1 MMNESVLSIEHL
13 SVSYGGEDVLHD
25 ISFSMQRGEILCL
38 VGESGSGKSTILRA
52 IHGLERAEVTAG
64 QIIFEGS
71 VIGAPLQH
79 RPAGLFMRRS
89 SQGGPDRQF
98 MRGSA
103 QSGFDRLS
111 MRRSSQGSAAR
122 PFMGGGIGLIPQNPE
137 GSFNP
142 IRTFGA
148 QFKEMFRAHDIPYD
162 RALVEETLA
171 RTGLRD
177 TETILRSRPYE
188 MSGGMNQRIA
198 IAAATLLSPGLLLC
212 DEVTSALDVTTAAL
226 VVEGLM
232 KLRREKGSSILAVT
246 HHLGVARRMA
256 DRIGIMRSGQLI
268 EFGTVEE
275 IFEHPREEY
284 TRRLLEDVP
293 KLKR

>member
-89 SQGGPDRQF
+89 SQGG
-98 MRGSA
+98 
-103 QSGFDRLS
+103 FDRHF

>member
-1 MMNESVLSIEHL
+1 MDRGTIETMMNEALLSIEHL
-13 SVSYGGEDVLHD
+13 SVSYGEEDVLHD
-25 ISFSMQRGEILCL
+25 VSFSLQRGEILCL

-52 IHGLERAEVTAG
+52 IHGLESAEVTAG
-64 QIIFEGS
+64 RIVFEGT
-71 VIGAPLQH
+71 VIGEPSQH
-79 RPAGLFMRRS
+79 GGAGGSTGPFKRRSSRHRDAELFMRRF
-89 SQGGPDRQF
+89 SQD
-98 MRGSA
+98 
-103 QSGFDRLS
+103 
-111 MRRSSQGSAAR
+111 SAAR
-122 PFMGGGIGLIPQNPE
+122 SFMGSGIGLIPQNPE

-171 RTGLRD
+171 RTGLRG

-198 IAAATLLSPGLLLC
+198 IAAATLLSPRLLLC

-226 VVEGLM
+226 VVEELM
-232 KLRREKGSSILAVT
+232 KLRRERGSSILIVT

-256 DRIGIMRSGQLI
+256 DRIGIMRSGQMI
-268 EFGTVEE
+268 EYGTVEE
-275 IFEHPREEY
+275 IFEHPREKY